1 MHPPT
6 LVLVQSRGLN
16 TKAASSAAVGSSG
29 AVPAVTVPVA
39 TVPAAEPSSWPIR
52 VALCAPLAGI
62 GASAS
67 TIDLGITAVD
77 SEYATWVT
85 SKATPAT
92 IAALRITT
100 Q

>member
-1 MHPPT
+1 M
-6 LVLVQSRGLN
+6 
-16 TKAASSAAVGSSG
+16 AASSAAVGSSG
-29 AVPAVTVPVA
+29 AVPVAVAPV
-39 TVPAAEPSSWPIR
+39 AEPSSCPIC
-52 VALCAPLAGI
+52 VALCTPLAGI

-67 TIDLGITAVD
+67 TIDLGMTAVD

-92 IAALRITT
+92 IAALRITP